1 MLSRAWRRTPRIRLL
16 VIVSRKPSS
25 FVVGADIQE
34 FTKVTGPDDAMAL
47 SAVGQR
53 LFDKLSSLPM
63 PTVAVIHGL
72 CLGGGLELALAC
84 DYRAVLDAPE
94 AQIGFPEIELGI
106 LPAWGGT
113 QRLPRVVGLER
124 AFQVILQRR
133 RLNAGAALRWG
144 LADFRAPD
152 QETALREIESKYK
165 DLFVT
170 QGKRVRERLPLRTWR
185 QRFLEG
191 TKLSRWLLFRGV
203 ARVLRRRVPDDM
215 PAPWEALRAIEVG
228 QRHGIAAGLAR
239 EREAVGRLA
248 QSTAARNLISLF
260 FLIEQARKGG
270 LDGASTAESAAAR
283 QSIRRVGVVGAGIM
297 GAGIAQLA
305 AIKGFDL
312 VVQEINEAALAA
324 GVRKIGELLQKA
336 VKRGVLPAGDAERLL
351 ARMGKTTSWEGFGDV
366 DLVIEA
372 AIEDLEIKRQLFR
385 ELEKRTKNTAIL
397 ATNTSSLSVT
407 ELQKS
412 SARPTRI
419 AGLHFFNPV
428 HKMPLVEVIH
438 APVTAKDIA
447 PVLASWAAGL
457 GKTPV
462 IVRDSP
468 GFLVN
473 RILMPY
479 LNEAGMLIAEG
490 LPVEHVDRIMRRF
503 GMPMGPLE
511 LLDQVGLDV
520 AAHVAQGAA
529 ADLRGQDATRA
540 CARAYV
546 RDGVAGSE
554 KRQGVLYLPGQ
565 IEGRSCPGSQ
575 YAPV

>member
-1 MLSRAWRRTPRIRLL
+1 
-16 VIVSRKPSS
+16 
-25 FVVGADIQE
+25 
-34 FTKVTGPDDAMAL
+34 
-47 SAVGQR
+47 
-53 LFDKLSSLPM
+53 M

-84 DYRAVLDAPE
+84 DYRAGLDAPE

-106 LPAWGGT
+106 VPAWGGT

-152 QETALREIESKYK
+152 QETALREIERKYK
-165 DLFVT
+165 DLFVS
-170 QGKRVRERLPLRTWR
+170 QGKRVKEGLPLRTWR

-228 QRHGIAAGLAR
+228 QQYGIAAGLAR
-239 EREAVGRLA
+239 EREAIGRLA

-270 LDGASTAESAAAR
+270 LDRASTAESAAAE

-324 GVRKIGELLQKA
+324 GVKKIGELLRKA
-336 VKRGVLPAGDAERLL
+336 AERGVLPAGDAERLL
-351 ARMGKTTSWEGFGDV
+351 ARMGKTTSWEGFADV

-372 AIEDLEIKRQLFR
+372 AVEDLGIKCQLFR
-385 ELEKRTKNTAIL
+385 ELEKRTKNDAIL

-407 ELQKS
+407 ELQKGS
-412 SARPTRI
+412 TRPTRI

-438 APVTAKDIA
+438 APATDKDIA

-462 IVRDSP
+462 VVRDSP

-490 LPVEHVDRIMRRF
+490 MPIEHVDRIMRRF

-520 AAHVAQGAA
+520 AAHVARAMRPIFGDRLQPGP
-529 ADLRGQDATRA
+529 GSSA
-540 CARAYV
+540 CAPWGGWV
-546 RDGVAGSE
+546 RKAARGSISTGAN
-554 KRQGVLYLPGQ
+554 RRPSMPR
-565 IEGRSCPGSQ
+565 RSIRSDPSSLRPT
-575 YAPV
+575 APSAAHPLSDRSRRGNAWSVRW

>member
-1 MLSRAWRRTPRIRLL
+1 M
-16 VIVSRKPSS
+16 
-25 FVVGADIQE
+25 
-34 FTKVTGPDDAMAL
+34 
-47 SAVGQR
+47 
-53 LFDKLSSLPM
+53 
-63 PTVAVIHGL
+63 
-72 CLGGGLELALAC
+72 
-84 DYRAVLDAPE
+84 
-94 AQIGFPEIELGI
+94 
-106 LPAWGGT
+106 
-113 QRLPRVVGLER
+113 
-124 AFQVILQRR
+124 
-133 RLNAGAALRWG
+133 
-144 LADFRAPD
+144 
-152 QETALREIESKYK
+152 
-165 DLFVT
+165 
-170 QGKRVRERLPLRTWR
+170 
-185 QRFLEG
+185 
-191 TKLSRWLLFRGV
+191 
-203 ARVLRRRVPDDM
+203 
-215 PAPWEALRAIEVG
+215 
-228 QRHGIAAGLAR
+228 R

-372 AIEDLEIKRQLFR
+372 AIEDLEIKRELFR

-520 AAHVAQGAA
+520 AAHVARRCGRSSGTGCNQG
-529 ADLRGQDATRA
+529 LRSSV
-540 CARAYV
+540 CARWGGWV
-546 RDGVAGSE
+546 RKAARGSISTGAN
-554 KRQGVLYLPGQ
+554 RRPFMPRLSIRSGLSLLP
-565 IEGRSCPGSQ
+565 PT
-575 YAPV
+575 APSTARLRRDQLRRGNAWSVRW